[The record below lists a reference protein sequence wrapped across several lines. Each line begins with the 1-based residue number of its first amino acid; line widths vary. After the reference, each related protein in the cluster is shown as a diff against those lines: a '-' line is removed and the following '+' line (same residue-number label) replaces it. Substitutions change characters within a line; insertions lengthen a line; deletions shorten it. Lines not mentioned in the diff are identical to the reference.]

1 MASLAEKK
9 SDTRP
14 KSLKMVIMGLDN
26 AGKTSI
32 LLSIA
37 RKYDPLKLRPTL
49 GADRSLIDVLGFKI
63 TRLDL
68 GGQEKY
74 RKTYLDEN
82 SEVLFGTDLLIYVV
96 DVQDSERFSE
106 SVAYFDDI
114 AKYYEEKKENN
125 PLLVVFFHKSDP
137 HFLQEP
143 AGQGAVSKLIH
154 LFKERVTTPLTSFFL
169 TSIFN
174 RDTLMYAF
182 SQSLFRL
189 FPHPNLINNFL
200 ANFIEKHN
208 LEGIF
213 VYDHNFL
220 HIGSAY
226 VDDPAKSHAILQS
239 LHRIYVLFEA
249 LVKVSEEGYKLAIE
263 LQKQESLFE
272 LKFVFRQIILHD
284 TPIYLVLVGA
294 ELQDIDS
301 LLLELQLKF
310 EAIKSE
316 LSLA

>member
-9 SDTRP
+9 SGISSR
-14 KSLKMVIMGLDN
+14 SLKMVIMGLDN

-37 RKYDPLKLRPTL
+37 RQYDPLRIKPTL

-68 GGQEKY
+68 GGQERY
-74 RKTYLDEN
+74 RETYLDEN
-82 SEVLFGTDLLIYVV
+82 SELLTGTDLLIYVV
-96 DVQDSERFSE
+96 DIQDTDRFSE
-106 SVAYFDDI
+106 SISYFDAI
-114 AKYYEEKKENN
+114 AKYYEERKANN

-137 HFLQEP
+137 LYLQKPE
-143 AGQGAVSKLIH
+143 GQGAVSKLIH
-154 LFKERVTTPLTSFFL
+154 LFKERISTPLTSFFL

-226 VDDPAKSHAILQS
+226 VDDPAKAHAILQS

-249 LVKVSEEGYKLAIE
+249 LVKVSQEGYKLAIE

-272 LKFVFRQIILHD
+272 LKFVFRQILLHD
-284 TPIYLVLVGA
+284 SPIYIAFVGA
-294 ELQDIDS
+294 ELQNIDS

-316 LSLA
+316 LSVV